1 MVALRSLAVFFLPFF
16 AACAVL
22 LVVCTPV
29 PIVCAVLSAVYAA
42 FPAVCTRSQA
52 LGFKLIRWK
61 VKI

>member
-1 MVALRSLAVFFLPFF
+1 MVLLVICTSGP

-52 LGFKLIRWK
+52 LGFQSIRWK